1 MRKILITVLLTFS
14 IFSSYGQRREG
25 LKAGFTGI
33 METSYLFKQGPY
45 GIDRFKLNLINGY
58 QFNPY
63 VYLGVGVGYRY
74 YFNSSIPIIP
84 IFGDLRVY
92 VLNNKYSPFI
102 SFAAGYSYYLLNDFK
117 EVGPMINPK
126 IGLCI
131 KQYEKTLI
139 QFGFEFEAQLA
150 SFYDRYFHITF
161 EEPSGAIGVF
171 IGITY

>member
-1 MRKILITVLLTFS
+1 M
-14 IFSSYGQRREG
+14 
-25 LKAGFTGI
+25 
-33 METSYLFKQGPY
+33 
-45 GIDRFKLNLINGY
+45 
-58 QFNPY
+58 
-63 VYLGVGVGYRY
+63 
-74 YFNSSIPIIP
+74 
-84 IFGDLRVY
+84 Y

-131 KQYEKTLI
+131 KQYEKTSI

>member
-84 IFGDLRVY
+84 IFGDLRLY
-92 VLNNKYSPFI
+92 LLNNKYTPFLSI
-102 SFAAGYSYYLLNDFK
+102 
-117 EVGPMINPK
+117 
-126 IGLCI
+126 
-131 KQYEKTLI
+131 
-139 QFGFEFEAQLA
+139 
-150 SFYDRYFHITF
+150 
-161 EEPSGAIGVF
+161 AIG
-171 IGITY
+171 Y